1 MRNIRRTVRRTCMLI
16 LGLKELI
23 LPEICGRLLAA
34 LTGFHCAF
42 IRAKRHIVSYAGVL
56 RRLRDIRVSLVAALE
71 SETTDCLN
79 TD

>member
-1 MRNIRRTVRRTCMLI
+1 MLI

-42 IRAKRHIVSYAGVL
+42 IRAKRNIVSYAAVL
-56 RRLRDIRVSLVAALE
+56 RVVAQRSSSLWNHFSLLVNLRERNVALA
-71 SETTDCLN
+71 
-79 TD
+79 